1 MREMT
6 TTRWVGVVAAIAC
19 AGLYLLIGLG
29 VLAVGEPTDGSS
41 SDLLA
46 FGALM
51 AGLYAVMA
59 AVLWRWHSRMGLA
72 LIAAFQLVPLVGYF
86 AIAGV
91 REPPYELWGVLIKV
105 CQAVVLVAAGALA
118 LRATR
123 SAAALDRPQTKGQPA

>member
-1 MREMT
+1 
-6 TTRWVGVVAAIAC
+6 
-19 AGLYLLIGLG
+19 

-105 CQAVVLVAAGALA
+105 CQVVVLVAAGALA